1 MAISVTIDVLPAALW
16 PQGDIRDPLG
26 VWGSRQLL
34 TGDLTGGSIKS
45 VAQASQEQSAAYLY
59 TTYGVTVVRLTG
71 TITGP
76 QVKVRLLTSWPDI
89 DPLAGVQ
96 GFATAEVFALSG
108 DNDFTPPIAVQV
120 AGTTFMSNANSRF
133 LLQFDPRPGRNS
145 ALPLVEI
152 EIGVNVDGD
161 TFSFE
166 TYGYFWDR
174 SVLNAPGGPRH
185 PGAS

>member
-1 MAISVTIDVLPAALW
+1 MAISTFIAVKPAQLW

-26 VWGSRQLL
+26 IWGSRQLL
-34 TGDLTGGSIKS
+34 TGDATGGSIKS
-45 VAQASQEQSAAYLY
+45 VAQAEEPQSAAYLY
-59 TTYGVTVVRLTG
+59 TTYSVSVVRLTG

-76 QVKVRLLTSWPDI
+76 GIKVRILSNWPDI
-89 DPLAGVQ
+89 DPLVGIQ
-96 GFATAEVFALSG
+96 GYASAEVFALSG
-108 DNDFTPPIAVQV
+108 DNDFTAPISVQV
-120 AGTTFMSNANSRF
+120 AGSTFPSNPNTRF
-133 LLQFDPRPGRNS
+133 ILQFDPRPARND

-166 TYGYFWDR
+166 TYGYYWDR
-174 SVLNAPGGPRH
+174 SVMNAPGGPRH

>member
-1 MAISVTIDVLPAALW
+1 MAISTTIDILPAALW

-34 TGDLTGGSIKS
+34 TGDATGGSIKS
-45 VAQASQEQSAAYLY
+45 LAQANAAQSAAYLY
-59 TTYGVTVVRLTG
+59 TTYSVTVVRLTG

-76 QVKVRLLTSWPDI
+76 GIKVRILTNWPDI
-89 DPLAGVQ
+89 DVVAGVQ
-96 GFATAEVFALSG
+96 GYASAEVFALSG
-108 DNDFTPPIAVQV
+108 DTDFTAPISVQQ
-120 AGTTFMSNANSRF
+120 AGSTFPSNPNTRF
-133 LLQFDPRPGRNS
+133 LLQFDPRPLNV
-145 ALPLVEI
+145 ALGLVEV

-185 PGAS
+185 PGA